1 MKKILVFF
9 LVAFASYAYSVNT
22 IVAIVNKT
30 PITLNSAQINL
41 NDPNSKDEK
50 IKIINNYIDIFLQLQ
65 KATELNLTPAEK
77 DIENISLLDEED
89 KDIFVEKNI
98 SEKVSP
104 NKDLQIVRSKN
115 IKNYSI
121 LGIIIVFIITFIAL
135 IIILDTF
142 HEPISK
148 IVPNI
153 EFLLYNLY
161 ESINDIKLFLKDLI

>member
-1 MKKILVFF
+1 MIISCASCDKKFEVDSKLIPNNGRLLQCSVCNHKWFF
-9 LVAFASYAYSVNT
+9 KKD
-22 IVAIVNKT
+22 AID
-30 PITLNSAQINL
+30 NSIAPDET
-41 NDPNSKDEK
+41 NDP
-50 IKIINNYIDIFLQLQ
+50 IKETKPIKKEQLH
-65 KATELNLTPAEK
+65 TEEK